1 MSKKSYKTRKR
12 ILGLIVGFCLLIT
25 GFTPTTIM
33 AYSAHT
39 QSEAVAWAQSQLG
52 KALDYDGKYG
62 AQCVD
67 LICYYYQYLGTTS
80 PGGNAEE
87 YRRNNLPSGWTRVYE
102 NYQPGDIAVW
112 KPSYRNDHI
121 YLNGLYEYKNGSWK
135 RILNLNNCFG
145 KYRQYERGD
154 VISCSGNTLK
164 VRHEVMTWSLGLC
177 RVDYTYAYKSG
188 KLKRTST
195 YGKLISQS
203 IRGGGKYLKVKSN
216 INVYKYCGS
225 GKKLLTLRRGA
236 KIRVE
241 KWRVVNGKFYYQ
253 INCKGRRGWI
263 NGITKRNS
271 VGNPQYSNVY
281 YV

>member
-1 MSKKSYKTRKR
+1 MFPAKLTKADT
-12 ILGLIVGFCLLIT
+12 IVLRDGRMYTEHDVT
-25 GFTPTTIM
+25 G
-33 AYSAHT
+33 
-39 QSEAVAWAQSQLG
+39 
-52 KALDYDGKYG
+52 D
-62 AQCVD
+62 
-67 LICYYYQYLGTTS
+67 
-80 PGGNAEE
+80 
-87 YRRNNLPSGWTRVYE
+87 RRADMFSISMG
-102 NYQPGDIAVW
+102 NYQGYGEYKAVVVRVNGKKQVINGGRWDSFYDLDARLYKLKNRKTLLYIGAHGD
-112 KPSYRNDHI
+112 NDHI